1 MFRFKALLLVGVG
14 VVLLAGLIAFT
25 RSTSADDRHPP
36 VIVETREV
44 PEGIVTESM
53 EEVDSPFPN
62 LEGKPVEVYTNVIV
76 VPEGTITERIEVIDP
91 LSTTSQDDQID
102 TPFSA
107 DDLFR
112 IVGIEFDDDTGLVDL
127 VIDELQSETPALD
140 KDGNPSPLSWS
151 IFADDLYATC
161 SPGVKFDYSSTTGTS
176 YYTLRWN
183 GGQTSNS
190 KTCSGAQCNY
200 IISTNWS
207 DYYTYADVQ
216 IPSPALV
223 WGPSNA
229 YRCK

>member
-1 MFRFKALLLVGVG
+1 MIDIPRSLLRREKSRKGSSPSRWKK
-14 VVLLAGLIAFT
+14 LIHPSLTWKGSPLKFIRRLMPAT
-25 RSTSADDRHPP
+25 ICELWRLNLMTVRAWSISSLTSP
-36 VIVETREV
+36 
-44 PEGIVTESM
+44 
-53 EEVDSPFPN
+53 
-62 LEGKPVEVYTNVIV
+62 
-76 VPEGTITERIEVIDP
+76 
-91 LSTTSQDDQID
+91 
-102 TPFSA
+102 
-107 DDLFR
+107 
-112 IVGIEFDDDTGLVDL
+112 
-127 VIDELQSETPALD
+127 QSETPTLD
-140 KDGNPSPLSWS
+140 KAGNPSPLSWS

-183 GGQTSNS
+183 GGQTGNS

-207 DYYTYADVQ
+207 DHYTYADVQ

>member
-44 PEGIVTESM
+44 PKGIVTESM

-62 LEGKPVEVYTNVIV
+62 LEGKPVEVYTNVIE

-91 LSTTSQDDQID
+91 LPAASQDAQID
-102 TPFSA
+102 TPFNA
-107 DDLFR
+107 GDYLR
-112 IVGIEFDDDTGLVDL
+112 IVEIEFDDSTGLVDL
-127 VIDELQSETPALD
+127 VIDEPQSETPILD
-140 KDGNPSPLSWS
+140 RAGNPSPLSWS

-161 SPGVKFDYSSTTGTS
+161 SAGARFDYSSTTGTS

-183 GGQTSNS
+183 SGQTSNS

-200 IISTNWS
+200 IISTSWS
-207 DYYTYADVQ
+207 DYSTYADVQ

-223 WGPSNA
+223 WGSSNA

>member
-1 MFRFKALLLVGVG
+1 MFRFKALLLVGVSAI
-14 VVLLAGLIAFT
+14 LLAGLIVFT
-25 RSTSADDRHPP
+25 RSTSADNPYPP
-36 VIVETREV
+36 VVIETREI

-62 LEGKPVEVYTNVIV
+62 LEGKPVKVYTNVIE
-76 VPEGTITERIEVIDP
+76 VPEGTITEQIEVIDP
-91 LSTTSQDDQID
+91 LPTDTQDAQKDV
-102 TPFSA
+102 PFNT
-107 DDLFR
+107 DDLLPIER
-112 IVGIEFDDDTGLVDL
+112 IEFNNDTGLIDL
-127 VIDELQSETPALD
+127 VIDEPQSKTPTLD
-140 KDGNPSPLSWS
+140 KKGNPNPLSWS

-161 SPGVKFDYSSTTGTS
+161 SAGAKFDYSSTTGTS

-183 GGQTSNS
+183 GGQTANS

-200 IISTNWS
+200 IISTSWS

-216 IPSPALV
+216 ILSPALV